1 MPAVEQLFKSYNW
14 PGNLR
19 ELKNVINRAALLTET
34 ENIDLIALPFEIV
47 NHGKLLFEGSSFLS
61 KDSIIPDD
69 SFIHTDR
76 NITQSNPSEINEYSL
91 KVASIDAEYETIV
104 MALKKANY
112 NKSKAAKI
120 LNIDRKTLYN
130 KMKEYKEFNDG

>member
-1 MPAVEQLFKSYNW
+1 ML
-14 PGNLR
+14 
-19 ELKNVINRAALLTET
+19 
-34 ENIDLIALPFEIV
+34 ALPFEIV
-47 NHGKLLFEGSSFLS
+47 NHGKLLFEGSSFVNQ
-61 KDSIIPDD
+61 DSVFPDD
-69 SFIHTDR
+69 SFIHSDK
-76 NITQSNPSEINEYSL
+76 NISHSSPSEINEHSL
-91 KVASIDAEYETIV
+91 KGASIDAEYETIV